1 LKTHLKLHADP
12 LKTKRT
18 DFYKEAQAAIEG
30 IDRTRKKKKKTKT
43 EVRTKVEKGMKVE
56 RGSRSRII
64 R

>member
-30 IDRTRKKKKKTKT
+30 IDRTSKKKIKA
-43 EVRTKVEKGMKVE
+43 KVEEGTKVE
-56 RGSRSRII
+56 RGPRSRIT
-64 R
+64 RY